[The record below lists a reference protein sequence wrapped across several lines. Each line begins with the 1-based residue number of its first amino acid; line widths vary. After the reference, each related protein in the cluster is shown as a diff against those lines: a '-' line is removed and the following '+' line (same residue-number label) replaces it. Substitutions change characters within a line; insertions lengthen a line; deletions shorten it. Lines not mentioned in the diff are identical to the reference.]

1 MSTEKIDTIKTP
13 PTNGADKKRTNVFGN
28 CANMFVKLYHHA
40 CNVFFPSHIKCI
52 VCGEDLKQKQDIE
65 VCDKCQ
71 CKLHKITESECCA
84 RCGAV
89 VPGQG
94 KYCLNCQNT
103 DREFDIARSVFVYE
117 NEVKRLIA
125 GLKYNNKPYLSRT
138 LSNYLAELYKSLDWQ
153 VDLIIPV
160 PLSKKR
166 KEWRG
171 YNQAELLADGLSDA
185 VGVPLNTETLVKI
198 KDTDSQ
204 THLSMVERRNNLRES
219 FKVMD
224 KYAVRGKKI
233 LLVDDV
239 MTTGATANACAN
251 VLKKAHADRVLVL
264 TIAHGLQEIPAENR
278 VNDSK
283 NGNN

>member
-1 MSTEKIDTIKTP
+1 MSTEKTKTIKTP
-13 PTNGADKKRTNVFGN
+13 PVNNADKQRTNVFGN

-65 VCDKCQ
+65 VCDLCQ
-71 CKLHKITESECCA
+71 CKLRKITESECCA

-89 VPGQG
+89 VVGQG
-94 KYCLNCQNT
+94 QYCLNCQNS
-103 DREFDIARSVFVYE
+103 DRVFDIARSVFVYE
-117 NEVKRLIA
+117 KDIKRLIS

-138 LSNYLAELYKSLDWQ
+138 LANFLAEFYKNLDWQ
-153 VDLIIPV
+153 VDVIIPV
-160 PLSKKR
+160 PLSENRKK
-166 KEWRG
+166 WRG

-204 THLSMVERRNNLRES
+204 THLTMLERQNNLRES
-219 FKVMD
+219 FKVLD
-224 KYAVRGKKI
+224 KYAIRGKKV

-239 MTTGATANACAN
+239 MTTGATANACAS
-251 VLKKAHADRVLVL
+251 VLKKAHAERVFVL
-264 TIAHGLQEIPAENR
+264 TIAHGLQEIP
-278 VNDSK
+278 SQ
-283 NGNN
+283 NGLVDLKKLK